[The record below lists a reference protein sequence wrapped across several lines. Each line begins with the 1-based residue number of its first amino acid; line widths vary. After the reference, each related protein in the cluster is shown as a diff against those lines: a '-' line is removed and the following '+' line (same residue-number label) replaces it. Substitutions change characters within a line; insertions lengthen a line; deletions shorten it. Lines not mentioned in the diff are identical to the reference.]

1 MNSRRLVLWTVCIGV
16 AIPAFFLILE
26 HAFLRE
32 NPALSRLVL
41 TTYRFDYV
49 ILALWPSSII
59 LMADP
64 KEQSMTILLFAI
76 SANIVLYGVIGWLVW
91 LGLSRRRILLPII
104 GACLLAAGY
113 YSLFRWYAGG

>member
-1 MNSRRLVLWTVCIGV
+1 MTKRRLMLWPVCIGV
-16 AIPAFFLILE
+16 VIPAFFLILE
-26 HAFLRE
+26 HAFLRG
-32 NPALSRLVL
+32 NPALSHLVM

-64 KEQSMTILLFAI
+64 KEQSITIPLLAI

-91 LGLSRRRILLPII
+91 LGLSRRCILLPIV